1 MLEEQPKVVRDR
13 IEATFREKQVQKMD
27 EFSMMSFEEF
37 KTTVK
42 SKEFKNRGL
51 QSHFTADP
59 STENKD
65 PAAKWHAG
73 QLRLEPKMKHL
84 QEMFG
89 WSMDD
94 YMASIERQVQES
106 SGATVEQKEVYELNK
121 IAESYGL
128 VSSKKQTFNETI
140 DKLVAKYSENEA
152 LMRRMRS
159 LNPGTRARL
168 GADEAEDGDLTPL
181 RLHARSS
188 HRHQHSPHTRHDGL
202 TTAGG
207 SPGMRSIDAQEI
219 LRRKRGEQS
228 LDINLDTEVHKFKSG
243 LDDKLAEVH
252 EGRRQDLLKVQQ
264 LFDPSLAP
272 DAADVLEENLELML
286 HADEHVETLQKGR
299 DRQEQMKTIKQNVES
314 MMSQLKESSDAKF
327 LHEQAQ
333 DAKSKEIASL
343 MVAASGGTAAAK
355 RDYLARKFVNILKQK
370 VEERNTAVQR
380 QAFEAQ
386 AKEIMK
392 ALTRAKL
399 VKTAKPDA
407 E

>member
-140 DKLVAKYSENEA
+140 DKLE
-152 LMRRMRS
+152 
-159 LNPGTRARL
+159 
-168 GADEAEDGDLTPL
+168 
-181 RLHARSS
+181 
-188 HRHQHSPHTRHDGL
+188 
-202 TTAGG
+202 
-207 SPGMRSIDAQEI
+207 
-219 LRRKRGEQS
+219 
-228 LDINLDTEVHKFKSG
+228 
-243 LDDKLAEVH
+243 
-252 EGRRQDLLKVQQ
+252 RQ
-264 LFDPSLAP
+264 
-272 DAADVLEENLELML
+272 
-286 HADEHVETLQKGR
+286 
-299 DRQEQMKTIKQNVES
+299 
-314 MMSQLKESSDAKF
+314 
-327 LHEQAQ
+327 
-333 DAKSKEIASL
+333 
-343 MVAASGGTAAAK
+343 
-355 RDYLARKFVNILKQK
+355 
-370 VEERNTAVQR
+370 
-380 QAFEAQ
+380 
-386 AKEIMK
+386 
-392 ALTRAKL
+392 
-399 VKTAKPDA
+399 
-407 E
+407 